1 MTEPVV
7 PFHIFLGTHLKDT
20 EWRVD
25 EQGKSYDKGKTF
37 CVCKFGREG
46 RVKSSIVPLLPIF
59 KVSRARPF
67 VKFRDS
73 YKVRLHKIRV
83 WS

>member
-1 MTEPVV
+1 MEPVV

-20 EWRVD
+20 ECRVD
-25 EQGKSYDKGKTF
+25 EQGKSYDKGKTL
-37 CVCKFGREG
+37 CVCASLEGRG